1 MKEYLVVPC
10 YEEEHRLE
18 LASLDALLTRETLTL
33 VLVDDGS
40 KDGTRRLLESYRD
53 AHHGRVLVHVLPQ
66 NRGKAEAVRQGL
78 VLSLESGA
86 DIVGYTDADFA
97 TPTSELVRLL
107 ERLHQGE
114 LDLVFGARVRVF
126 GSQIRREGNRHILG
140 RVFASIASFA
150 LGEAVYDTQCGAKW
164 FRRTEALENS
174 VSTPFESDWA
184 FDVELFARLFGK
196 MGGPSLTSAKC
207 LEIPL
212 EVWRDVPES
221 KVKLSG
227 MVKSLLDLAGVYRR
241 RQKGPRLV

>member
-40 KDGTRRLLESYRD
+40 KDGTRRVLESYRD
-53 AHHGRVLVHVLPQ
+53 ARPDRVLVHVLPR

-78 VLSLESGA
+78 VLSLDSGA

-97 TPTSELVRLL
+97 TPTVELVRLL
-107 ERLHQGE
+107 DRLHHGD

-126 GSQIRREGNRHILG
+126 GSQIRREGNRHVLG

-164 FRRTEALENS
+164 FRRTDALEKS
-174 VSTPFESDWA
+174 VATPFESDWA

-196 MGGPSLTSAKC
+196 MGGPRLSPERC
-207 LEIPL
+207 REVPL
-212 EVWRDVPES
+212 EVWKDVPAS

-227 MVKSLLDLAGVYRR
+227 MAKSLLDLAHIYRR
-241 RQKGPRLV
+241 ARRS